1 MSYLAIRQLTKRFGD
16 FQALAGV
23 DLEIAAGSL
32 VCFLGPSGCGK
43 STLLRAIAGLDL
55 PTSGSIHQAGRDITS
70 LPPEQRDF
78 GIVFQSYALFPNL
91 TVAANVGYGLI
102 NLRQPRAE
110 VDRTVADLLTLVGL
124 GGSGPKYP
132 AQLSGGQ
139 QQRVALARA
148 LALKPGLL
156 LLDEPLSALDARVRV
171 HLRQEIKALQ
181 RRLGITT
188 ILVTHDQE
196 EAMTMADVVVVMN
209 QGGIEQVGR
218 AEDLYDRPATKFIA
232 DFIGTMTAFDA
243 VRDGS
248 DLVAGSVRL
257 VGTADSQDRVAV
269 RLRPERLQ
277 LALPGVAGAHAG
289 RLTTREFLGT
299 HVRLG
304 IDVGLPGATA
314 LLVDVPADGQGAAL
328 SVGADVAVLIPAD
341 AIHRFAA

>member
-1 MSYLAIRQLTKRFGD
+1 VSYLAIRQLTKRFGA

-23 DLEIAAGSL
+23 DLEIAAGAL

-55 PTSGSIHQAGRDITS
+55 PTGGSIHQAGRDITN

-102 NLRQPRAE
+102 NQRLPRAE
-110 VDRTVADLLTLVGL
+110 VDRTVADLLALVGL
-124 GGSGPKYP
+124 GGSGAKYP

-243 VRDGS
+243 VREGD
-248 DLVAGSVRL
+248 DLVAGAVRL
-257 VGTADSQDRVAV
+257 VGAADSRDRVAV
-269 RLRPERLQ
+269 RLRPERVQ
-277 LALPGVAGAHAG
+277 LARQPGHGAQSG
-289 RLTTREFLGT
+289 RLVTREFLGT
-299 HVRLG
+299 HIRLG
-304 IDVGLPGATA
+304 VDIGLPEATA
-314 LLVDVPADGQGAAL
+314 LLVDVATDSPAADLSPGA
-328 SVGADVAVLIPAD
+328 VVEVLIPPD